1 MKTTPGHSSFI
12 KPIALA
18 IATAVLLNGCV
29 IHVGG
34 QNAVPLEHSEKT
46 LSLDAQSLTQ
56 LYADTGKGDLLIQ
69 GEVGRTQVEVVAQI
83 YNREDSEL
91 ILTLEKH
98 GDTAKLVADFDRSF
112 SYGDAPYIDLV
123 VKVPASF
130 ALTLDD
136 GSGDTDIKG
145 LQGALRID
153 DGSGDLAVDNGASL
167 VLEDGSGDIRVSNIQ
182 GDVRVDDGS
191 GDMNV
196 SQIAGIVTI
205 DDGSGDIRVDHSKGL
220 TIADDG
226 SGDLNIN
233 QINGPVSVAED

>member
-1 MKTTPGHSSFI
+1 MKTTQGRAHFI
-12 KPIALA
+12 KPIAFA
-18 IATAVLLNGCV
+18 IAAAVLLNGCI

-34 QNAVPLEHSEKT
+34 QNSGPLEHSEKT
-46 LSLDAQSLTQ
+46 LRLDAQSLNQ
-56 LYADTGKGDLLIQ
+56 LHADTGAGSLLIQ
-69 GEVGRTQVEVVAQI
+69 GEVGRTQIEVVAQI
-83 YNREDSEL
+83 YNREESEL
-91 ILTLEKH
+91 ILTLEKQ
-98 GDTAKLVADFDRSF
+98 GDAAKLVADFDRGF
-112 SYGDAPYIDLV
+112 SYGNSPYIDLV

-136 GSGDTDIKG
+136 GSGDTDIQG

-153 DGSGDLAVDNGASL
+153 DGSGDLFVDNGASL

-205 DDGSGDIRVDHSKGL
+205 DDGSGDIRVEQSKGL
-220 TIADDG
+220 TIHDDG
-226 SGDLNIN
+226 SGELNIN
-233 QINGPVSVAED
+233 QINGPVNVAED

>member
-1 MKTTPGHSSFI
+1 MKTTQGRPNFI
-12 KPIALA
+12 KPIAFA
-18 IATAVLLNGCV
+18 IAAAVFLNGCI

-34 QNAVPLEHSEKT
+34 NNSVPLEHSEKN
-46 LSLDAQSLTQ
+46 LMLDAQSLTQ
-56 LYADTGKGDLLIQ
+56 LDADTGKGDLVVQ
-69 GEVGRTQVEVVAQI
+69 GEAGRTHIEVVAQI

-91 ILTLEKH
+91 ILTLEKQ
-98 GDTAKLVADFDRSF
+98 GDTAKLVADFDRGF

-136 GSGDTDIKG
+136 GSGDTTIQG

-153 DGSGDLAVDNGASL
+153 DGSGDLTVDNGASL

-191 GDMNV
+191 GDMNI
-196 SQIAGIVTI
+196 SQINGVVSVE
-205 DDGSGDIRVDHSKGL
+205 DGSGDIRVEQSKGL
-220 TIADDG
+220 TIDDDG

-233 QINGPVSVAED
+233 QINGPVNIAED

>member
-1 MKTTPGHSSFI
+1 MKTTQGRSNLI
-12 KPIALA
+12 KPIAFA
-18 IATAVLLNGCV
+18 IAAAVLLNGCI

-34 QNAVPLEHSEKT
+34 QRSAPLEHSEKT
-46 LSLDAQSLTQ
+46 LTLDADSLKQ
-56 LYADTGKGDLLIQ
+56 LNADTGAGSLLIQ
-69 GEVGRTQVEVVAQI
+69 GEAGRTQIEVVAQI
-83 YNREDSEL
+83 YNREESEL

-98 GDTAKLVADFDRSF
+98 GDSAKLVADFDRGF
-112 SYGDAPYIDLV
+112 SYGDSPYIDLV

-153 DGSGDLAVDNGASL
+153 DGSGDLFVDNGASL
-167 VLEDGSGDIRVSNIQ
+167 TLEDGSGDIQVSNIQ

-191 GDMNV
+191 GDMNI
-196 SQIAGIVTI
+196 SQINGVVSVE
-205 DDGSGDIRVDHSKGL
+205 DGSGDIRVEHSKGL
-220 TIADDG
+220 TIDDDG

-233 QINGPVSVAED
+233 QINGPVNVAED

>member
-1 MKTTPGHSSFI
+1 MKTTQGRSNFI
-12 KPIALA
+12 TPIAFA
-18 IATAVLLNGCV
+18 VAAAVLLNGCI

-34 QNAVPLEHSEKT
+34 NNSVPLEHSEKT
-46 LSLDAQSLTQ
+46 LTLDAQSLTQ
-56 LYADTGKGDLLIQ
+56 LAADTGKGDLLVQ
-69 GEVGRTQVEVVAQI
+69 GEAGRTQIEVVAQI
-83 YNREDSEL
+83 YNREESEL
-91 ILTLEKH
+91 ILTLEKQ
-98 GDTAKLVADFDRSF
+98 GDTAKLVADFDRGF

-136 GSGDTDIKG
+136 GSGDTTIQG

-153 DGSGDLAVDNGASL
+153 DGSGDLVVDNGASL

-191 GDMNV
+191 GDMNIAQINGVV
-196 SQIAGIVTI
+196 SVE
-205 DDGSGDIRVDHSKGL
+205 DGSGDIRVEQSKGL
-220 TIADDG
+220 TIDDDG

-233 QINGPVSVAED
+233 QINGPVNIAED